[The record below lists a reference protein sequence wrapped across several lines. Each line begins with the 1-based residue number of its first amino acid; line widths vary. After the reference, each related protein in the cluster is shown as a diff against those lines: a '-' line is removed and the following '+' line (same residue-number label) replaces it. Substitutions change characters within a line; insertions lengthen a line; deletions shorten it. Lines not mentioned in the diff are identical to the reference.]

1 MGKKRKISS
10 SENDEPEVEEENQ
23 EQEQEQAITSIDQSE
38 SNDEVVHVSET
49 KKKKTPGVIY
59 LSRIPNKMN
68 VTIIRSYFDQYG
80 QTGRIY
86 LQLSKN
92 EDKNK
97 RERGPKYTE
106 GWVEFKFKRD
116 AKLIA
121 KQLNNQQVGGRRRT
135 PWYDD
140 IWNIKY
146 LSKFRWAHL
155 HERFQYE
162 NEVRKKR
169 LRQEVLQAKREANLY
184 IENVEKGRKLRK
196 LEKKMKT
203 SSEDLNI
210 REWHYDQQDPHEA
223 AKRRKTKKKEQ
234 QQQSTGLT
242 ENLLKQIFPS

>member
-1 MGKKRKISS
+1 MSKKRKISS
-10 SENDEPEVEEENQ
+10 SENDEPEEEEEE
-23 EQEQEQAITSIDQSE
+23 EQPTSSIDQSE
-38 SNDEVVHVSET
+38 ANDKIVRISET
-49 KKKKTPGVIY
+49 KKKPIPGVIY

-80 QTGRIY
+80 QAGRIY

-92 EDKNK
+92 EGKHK

-106 GWVEFKFKRD
+106 GWIEFKSKRD

-146 LSKFRWAHL
+146 LSKFRWTHL

-184 IENVEKGRKLRK
+184 IENVEKGHKLRK

-210 REWHYDQQDPHEA
+210 REWHYDQQDPYEA
-223 AKRRKTKKKEQ
+223 AKQRKIKKKDQQ